1 MATKQQPQ
9 QSKAY
14 RAPTIDELNS
24 ESSGPVYVVN
34 SSSKVNSTGA
44 DVFITVYV
52 GSQAAATILSVP
64 LSWKPFNLT
73 EQAPRQAVL
82 GSQHFL
88 RAISSGVLT
97 LISKEEAQE
106 ILATPSAIKETE
118 RLSQLRSRVEAA
130 IRNPNADEFKLTID
144 GKDADGNEE
153 GKKHSVSASFFDEG
167 SVSTS
172 FKAWVTKNN
181 SLDVEEAI
189 NAARI
194 RSEFSVEE
202 MQYIMDNSTHSRIRN
217 GFTKRLQALTH

>member
-118 RLSQLRSRVEAA
+118 RLSQLR
-130 IRNPNADEFKLTID
+130 NPNADEFKLTID